1 MINKMKTYL
10 FPFYKGSIY
19 LFAAVTA
26 VSQFS
31 CNSDKP
37 VEPGIVAEK
46 NAIIP
51 AKNQKYVYKITDA
64 DGGVSSAVTKVTSV
78 KDSAGLAVSH
88 IENVIKNDAA
98 EATILTKAFSQNGVT
113 TNELSY
119 PPLLTDFVAQISAVA
134 QIDKF
139 EVTGF
144 PHYQKLENKGT
155 VNSSMTF
162 EGKPITVYL
171 KLKVGDGEEQIDA
184 EIRVKVT
191 YAAGKVVKEENLTTP
206 AGKFDCSKWE
216 YSYEMESTVS
226 TAGRPAETTKEKV
239 DVAVWTAPGIG
250 IVKSQESSASGVET
264 TELQKIEK

>member
-1 MINKMKTYL
+1 MKTSLNL
-10 FPFYKGSIY
+10 FHKSSTF
-19 LFAAVTA
+19 LFAAFIA
-26 VSQFS
+26 LYLFS
-31 CNSDKP
+31 CDSEKP
-37 VEPGIVAEK
+37 VEPGTGTET

-51 AKNQKYVYKITDA
+51 AGNQKYIYQITDA
-64 DGGVSSAVTKVTSV
+64 DGGISSSVTRVTSV
-78 KDSAGLAVSH
+78 KDSAGLAVSY
-88 IENVIKNDAA
+88 IENVVKNDAA

-171 KLKVGDGEEQIDA
+171 KLRVGDGEEQIDA

-191 YAAGKVVKEENLTTP
+191 YAAGKVVKQESLTTP

-226 TAGRPAETTKEKV
+226 TAGRPAETTKERV
-239 DVAVWTAPGIG
+239 DVAVWTAPKIG
-250 IVKSQESSASGVET
+250 IVKSQESSASGVEA

>member
-1 MINKMKTYL
+1 MKTSLNL
-10 FPFYKGSIY
+10 FHKTSTFFF
-19 LFAAVTA
+19 LAFAALFL
-26 VSQFS
+26 FS
-31 CNSDKP
+31 CDSDKP
-37 VEPGIVAEK
+37 VEPGTGAEK
-46 NAIIP
+46 NAFIP
-51 AKNQKYVYKITDA
+51 AGNQRYIYKITDA
-64 DGGVSSAVTKVTSV
+64 EGEISSAVTRVINV

-119 PPLLTDFVAQISAVA
+119 PPLLTDFVAQISSVA

-139 EVTGF
+139 DVTGF

-171 KLKVGDGEEQIDA
+171 KLKVGDGEETIEA

-191 YAAGKVVKEENLTTP
+191 YGAGKVVKQESLTTP

-216 YSYEMESTVS
+216 YFYEMESTVS

-250 IVKSQESSASGVET
+250 IVKSQESSASGMET